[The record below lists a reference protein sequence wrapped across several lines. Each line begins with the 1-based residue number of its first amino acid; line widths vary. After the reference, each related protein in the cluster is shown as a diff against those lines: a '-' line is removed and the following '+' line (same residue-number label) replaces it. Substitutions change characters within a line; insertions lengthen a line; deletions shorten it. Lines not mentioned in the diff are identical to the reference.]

1 MRSLNKVMLI
11 GNLGADPEI
20 RRTGQGQAVATLR
33 IATNEVWFDKDHNK
47 QERTEWHRVILWA
60 KLAELAEQYM
70 RKGGSIYVEGRL
82 QTRQWQDQQGQARYT
97 TEVVGQNILLLGGG
111 RRSGDAAGMDDAGAS
126 AGRSSGP
133 GYGGGGGGGYG
144 GSGGGGGR
152 PAPAPDE
159 FTDYEEPGPIGG
171 EEDSD
176 LPF

>member
-33 IATNEVWFDKDHNK
+33 IATNEVWFDKDRNK

-60 KLAELAEQYM
+60 RLAELAEQYM

-82 QTRQWQDQQGQARYT
+82 QTRQWQDQQGQTRYT
-97 TEVVGQNILLLGGG
+97 TEIVGQSVLLLGG
-111 RRSGDAAGMDDAGAS
+111 RRGGEAGMDDTGAA
-126 AGRSSGP
+126 AGRG
-133 GYGGGGGGGYG
+133 GYGGGYGG

-159 FTDYEEPGPIGG
+159 FTDYGEPGPIGG